1 MQEIPLAMTDEEFVV
16 FASCFCRD
24 MPIRNE
30 QVLIDDELQVDEDG
44 KPVMTDYTQLEWIK
58 LGIVSY
64 LRKKG
69 LKGYN
74 KLVLDQNPPDA
85 ALMEAMLSSL

>member
-16 FASCFCRD
+16 FAKCFCRD
-24 MPIRNE
+24 MPIPKIQSE
-30 QVLIDDELQVDEDG
+30 EDPSVMVDE
-44 KPVMTDYTQLEWIK
+44 YTQLEWIK
-58 LGIVSY
+58 MGVISY
-64 LRKKG
+64 LKKKG

-85 ALMEAMLSSL
+85 ALMETMLSNL